1 MGWVCKYA
9 PRQRYTGRNHLSQ
22 ELSGP
27 GNTGKWPLNITSQ
40 LLIFRTSL
48 YWVSGP
54 CPCIAFL
61 LVNGLVLALDELSF
75 SCDLILKERD
85 ALLNEIDWQPEN
97 VQKFGW
103 TVTSLFWNWCFE
115 SFWLTFHLALE
126 KKKNQS
132 QTFRVGKKCGVISS
146 PSLHFWVRKHS
157 LRDMKWKLWIQRLSI
172 CTAFGNHGAG
182 RSWTVL
188 SLPDSR
194 LRSRF

>member
-1 MGWVCKYA
+1 MACPTHGLSMQVLPQA
-9 PRQRYTGRNHLSQ
+9 EIHREQSSFTGAVWA
-22 ELSGP
+22 

-97 VQKFGW
+97 IQKFGW

-126 KKKNQS
+126 KKKINHRLLELGRNAKLS
-132 QTFRVGKKCGVISS
+132 HPRVFIFEWGNTVSEIWSGNCG
-146 PSLHFWVRKHS
+146 
-157 LRDMKWKLWIQRLSI
+157 
-172 CTAFGNHGAG
+172 
-182 RSWTVL
+182 
-188 SLPDSR
+188 DSV
-194 LRSRF
+194 